1 MVTIQPFEY
10 EKTTAFK
17 ERVQIAN
24 KVNEI
29 ISLFNEL
36 DIESKI
42 NIFNEEIVIINGKI
56 TEINNALNEVNTA
69 VNTVE
74 GYNARLT
81 SVENE
86 SISLD
91 ARLDNIEPVVSS
103 NTAKIGVLENKDL
116 ENVKLSGNQTIE
128 NIKTFSNSPIVPN
141 PPSGDTSTKA
151 VNTNW
156 VSQTGDN
163 APNNIVHKTGNET
176 ILGLKKY
183 ENIQAPNTIQ
193 RNNNYLCEKNKWCKM
208 LTFPIGTSRNY
219 IFIFTSVRG
228 AWPCF
233 GMLHVENDYGG
244 LPRAYWIVRKY
255 NNEINSTF
263 NTANSIAITSGLTE
277 GRYDL
282 WIKGNQ
288 AAVNGGVFIAVD
300 SMIPINDVN
309 YPSEPQYVD
318 DITQVG
324 ATNIYYAEDY
334 PNGL

>member
-29 ISLFNEL
+29 INLFNEL

-42 NIFNEEIVIINGKI
+42 NIFNEEITIINGKI
-56 TEINNALNEVNTA
+56 TEINNALNDVNTA

-74 GYNARLT
+74 GYNTRLT

-103 NTAKIGVLENKDL
+103 NTAKIGVLETKDS

-128 NIKTFSNSPIVPN
+128 DIKTYAKSPIVPN

-156 VSQTGDN
+156 ISQTGDN
-163 APNNIVHKTGNET
+163 APNNLVHKSGIET

-193 RNNNYLCEKNKWCKM
+193 RNNNYLTDKDKWTKM
-208 LTFPIGTSRNY
+208 LTFPTGTSRNY
-219 IFIFTSVRG
+219 IFIFSSIEG
-228 AWPCF
+228 AWPSF
-233 GMLHVENDYGG
+233 GMLHIENDFGG
-244 LPRAYWIVRKY
+244 MPRAYWIIRKY
-255 NNEINSTF
+255 NNESNSTF
-263 NTANSIAITSGLTE
+263 NTANSVAITSGLTE

-282 WIKGNQ
+282 WIKSSKVI
-288 AAVNGGVFIAVD
+288 VNGGTFIAVNYNN
-300 SMIPINDVN
+300 SINDVE
-309 YPSEPQYVD
+309 YPNTKESVD

-334 PNGL
+334 PYGM

>member
-193 RNNNYLCEKNKWCKM
+193 RNNNYLCEKNKWSKM

-233 GMLHVENDYGG
+233 GMLHVENDFGG
-244 LPRAYWIVRKY
+244 FPRAYWIVRKY
-255 NNEINSTF
+255 NNESNSTF
-263 NTANSIAITSGLTE
+263 NTANSVAITSGLTE

-288 AAVNGGVFIAVD
+288 AAVNGGVFIAVN
-300 SMIPINDVN
+300 SMNPINDVN
-309 YPSEPQYVD
+309 YPSEPESVD

>member
-1 MVTIQPFEY
+1 MVTIQPFQY

-29 ISLFNEL
+29 INLFNEL

-42 NIFNEEIVIINGKI
+42 NIFNKEITIINGKI

-69 VNTVE
+69 VTTVE
-74 GYNARLT
+74 GYNTRLT

-128 NIKTFSNSPIVPN
+128 DIKTYTKSPIVPN

-156 VSQTGDN
+156 ISQTGDN
-163 APNNIVHKTGNET
+163 APNNLVHKSGNES
-176 ILGLKKY
+176 IIGLKKY

-193 RNNNYLCEKNKWCKM
+193 RNNNYLSVNGKWCKM
-208 LTFPIGTSRNY
+208 LTFPTGTSRNY
-219 IFIFTSVRG
+219 IFIFNSVFG
-228 AWPCF
+228 AWPSF
-233 GMLHVENDYGG
+233 GMLHIENDFGG
-244 LPRAYWIVRKY
+244 MPRAYWIIRKY
-255 NNEINSTF
+255 NNESNSTF

-282 WIKGNQ
+282 WVKGNQ
-288 AAVNGGVFIAVD
+288 AGVNVGVFIAVNGLN
-300 SMIPINDVN
+300 SLNDIN
-309 YPSEPQYVD
+309 YPNEQEYVD

-334 PNGL
+334 PYGQ

>member
-29 ISLFNEL
+29 INLFNEL

-42 NIFNEEIVIINGKI
+42 NVFNEEIAIINGKI
-56 TEINNALNEVNTA
+56 TEINNALNNVNAA

-91 ARLDNIEPVVSS
+91 ARLDNLEPVVSS

-116 ENVKLSGNQTIE
+116 ENVKLSGNQTIKD
-128 NIKTFSNSPIVPN
+128 IKTYVKSPIVPN

-156 VSQTGDN
+156 ISQTGDN
-163 APNNIVHKTGNET
+163 APNNLLHKTGDEKINNGT
-176 ILGLKKY
+176 KLFDRGSLILDHGKLFRASSSEMQINKFY
-183 ENIQAPNTIQ
+183 ELFSAP
-193 RNNNYLCEKNKWCKM
+193 
-208 LTFPIGTSRNY
+208 
-219 IFIFTSVRG
+219 
-228 AWPCF
+228 
-233 GMLHVENDYGG
+233 
-244 LPRAYWIVRKY
+244 
-255 NNEINSTF
+255 
-263 NTANSIAITSGLTE
+263 
-277 GRYDL
+277 
-282 WIKGNQ
+282 
-288 AAVNGGVFIAVD
+288 
-300 SMIPINDVN
+300 
-309 YPSEPQYVD
+309 
-318 DITQVG
+318 
-324 ATNIYYAEDY
+324 Y
-334 PNGL
+334 PNGDARAIIEIIGLNDYSIISITQLGTNESTAIDRVGTLINSNQIQVIMLVEDNMRKLYIKKFMAGDIIVSVKNFNIAGQWKGITITDGYIVREG

>member
-42 NIFNEEIVIINGKI
+42 NIFNEEIAIINGKI

-156 VSQTGDN
+156 ISQTGDSS
-163 APNNIVHKTGNET
+163 PNNLVHKIGKET
-176 ILGLKKY
+176 IDGDKLFTRAAIFRGNSQYFSNFWIQNMSIDRSVYDGLRREIQISFRDMTGEQLGAL
-183 ENIQAPNTIQ
+183 
-193 RNNNYLCEKNKWCKM
+193 M
-208 LTFPIGTSRNY
+208 L
-219 IFIFTSVRG
+219 
-228 AWPCF
+228 
-233 GMLHVENDYGG
+233 
-244 LPRAYWIVRKY
+244 VRKTSST
-255 NNEINSTF
+255 EIV
-263 NTANSIAITSGLTE
+263 A
-277 GRYDL
+277 R
-282 WIKGNQ
+282 
-288 AAVNGGVFIAVD
+288 VNKKDG
-300 SMIPINDVN
+300 S
-309 YPSEPQYVD
+309 YVD
-318 DITQVG
+318 VTL
-324 ATNIYYAEDY
+324 ATVSET
-334 PNGL
+334 P